1 MNLAKN
7 RTHFAFKLMK
17 TFKSIFEQYDWET
30 IKSKIYQ
37 TTSREVE
44 QSLAKTKRNLAD
56 FLVLISPAA
65 QPYLEQ
71 MAQLSH
77 ELTKKRFGKTIQ
89 MYAPLYLSNECQ
101 NICTYCGF
109 SLDNK
114 IKRKT
119 LTDSE
124 IKLEVGALKKAGFD
138 HVLLVT
144 GEANYT
150 VNINYFLNA
159 IDVIKEQFSI
169 ISVEVQPLSTE
180 DYECLH
186 QAGVYSV
193 LVYQETYHQEVYKQY
208 HTKGKKSNFDY
219 RLETPDRVG
228 SAGIHK
234 IGLGVLLGLEDWRTD
249 SFFNALHLDY
259 LQKTYWQTKYTVSF
273 PRLRPAEGVIKPN
286 FIMDDKDLAQ
296 LICAYRLWNE
306 DLEISLSTREDEKF
320 RNNIIPLG
328 ITSMSAGS
336 KTNPGGYV
344 VDPQSL
350 EQFEIS
356 DERSS
361 FEIASIISNSGYEP
375 VWKDWDRTFSQKSN

>member
-1 MNLAKN
+1 
-7 RTHFAFKLMK
+7 MK
-17 TFKSIFEQYDWET
+17 TFKSVFEQYDWNT
-30 IKSKIYQ
+30 IQSKIYQ
-37 TTSREVE
+37 TSTQEVE
-44 QSLAKTKRNLAD
+44 QALAKNKRNLDD
-56 FLVLISPAA
+56 FLALISPVA

-71 MAQLSH
+71 MAQISN

-124 IKLEVGALKKAGFD
+124 IKRETEVIKKAGFD

-159 IDVIKEQFSI
+159 IEQIKNDFSI
-169 ISVEVQPLSTE
+169 ISVEVQPLSQE
-180 DYECLH
+180 EYAHLH
-186 QAGVYSV
+186 DAGVYSV
-193 LVYQETYHQEVYKQY
+193 LVYQETYHQRVYKKY
-208 HTKGKKSNFDY
+208 HTKGKKSNFDF
-219 RLETPDRVG
+219 RLDTPDRIG
-228 SAGIHK
+228 KAGIHK

-259 LQKTYWQTKYTVSF
+259 LQKTYWQTKYSVSF
-273 PRLRPAEGVIKPN
+273 PRLRPAEGIIEPN

-306 DLEISLSTREDEKF
+306 DLEISISTRENEKF

-328 ITSMSAGS
+328 TTSMSAGS

-356 DERSS
+356 DERSAE
-361 FEIASIISNSGYEP
+361 EIAKVISDRGYEP
-375 VWKDWDRTFSQKSN
+375 VWKDWDRTFSQKSKVESLKT

>member
-1 MNLAKN
+1 
-7 RTHFAFKLMK
+7 MK
-17 TFKSIFEQYDWET
+17 SFKSVFEQYDWDT
-30 IKSKIYQ
+30 IQSKIYQ
-37 TTSREVE
+37 TSVQEVE
-44 QSLAKTKRNLAD
+44 QALAKNKRNLDD
-56 FLVLISPAA
+56 FLALISPVA

-71 MAQLSH
+71 MAQISN

-124 IKLEVGALKKAGFD
+124 IKRETEVIKKAGFD

-159 IDVIKEQFSI
+159 IEQIKKDFSI
-169 ISVEVQPLSTE
+169 ISFEVQPLSQE
-180 DYECLH
+180 EYVRLH
-186 QAGVYSV
+186 DAGVYSV
-193 LVYQETYHQEVYKQY
+193 LVYQETYHQGVYKKY
-208 HTKGKKSNFDY
+208 HTKGKKSNFDF
-219 RLETPDRVG
+219 RLDTPDRIG
-228 SAGIHK
+228 KAGIHK

-259 LQKTYWQTKYTVSF
+259 LQKTYWQTKYSVSF
-273 PRLRPAEGVIKPN
+273 PRLRPAEGNIEPN
-286 FIMDDKDLAQ
+286 FIMDDKDLTQ

-306 DLEISLSTREDEKF
+306 DIEISISTRENETF
-320 RNNIIPLG
+320 RNHIIPIG
-328 ITSMSAGS
+328 VTSMSAGS

-356 DERSS
+356 DERSAE
-361 FEIASIISNSGYEP
+361 EIAKVISDRGYEP
-375 VWKDWDRTFSQKSN
+375 VWKDWDRTFSQKPKVESLKEDSIL

>member
-1 MNLAKN
+1 VTLRLCGKKNNKMN
-7 RTHFAFKLMK
+7 
-17 TFKSIFEQYDWET
+17 TFKSVFEQYNWDT
-30 IKSKIYQ
+30 IQSRIYQ
-37 TTSREVE
+37 TSKEDVE
-44 QSLAKTKRNLAD
+44 IALSKNKRNLDD
-56 FLVLISPAA
+56 FLALISPAA

-71 MAQLSH
+71 MAQISH

-119 LTDSE
+119 LTENE
-124 IKLEVGALKKAGFD
+124 ITLEVEALKKSGFD

-144 GEANYT
+144 GEANHT
-150 VNINYFLNA
+150 VNIDYFLKSVA
-159 IDVIKEQFSI
+159 QIKNDFST
-169 ISVEVQPLSTE
+169 ISVEVQPLSTDE
-180 DYECLH
+180 YEQLH
-186 QAGVYSV
+186 TAGVYSV
-193 LVYQETYHQEVYKQY
+193 LVYQETYHQEVYKKY
-208 HTKGKKSNFDY
+208 HTKGKKSNFDF

-228 SAGIHK
+228 KAGIHK

-273 PRLRPAEGVIKPN
+273 PRLRPAEGVIQPN

-306 DLEISLSTREDEKF
+306 DLEISLSTRENEKF

-356 DERSS
+356 DERSAS
-361 FEIASIISNSGYEP
+361 EIATLISNQGYEP
-375 VWKDWDRTFSQKSN
+375 VWKDWDRNFRF

>member
-1 MNLAKN
+1 M
-7 RTHFAFKLMK
+7 T
-17 TFKSIFEQYDWET
+17 TFKSVFEQYDWES
-30 IKSKIYQ
+30 IQSKIYQ
-37 TTSREVE
+37 TSAKEVE
-44 QSLAKTKRNLAD
+44 LALAKNKRNLDD
-56 FLVLISPAA
+56 FLALISPAA

-71 MAQLSH
+71 MAQISH
-77 ELTKKRFGKTIQ
+77 ESTKKRFGKTIQ

-119 LTDSE
+119 LTESE
-124 IKLEVGALKKAGFD
+124 ITLEIEALKKAGFD

-150 VNINYFLNA
+150 VNIDYFLKSVA
-159 IDVIKEQFSI
+159 QIKNDFST

-180 DYECLH
+180 EYKQLH
-186 QAGVYSV
+186 EAGVYSV
-193 LVYQETYHQEVYKQY
+193 LVYQETYHQEVYKKY
-208 HTKGKKSNFDY
+208 HTKGKKSNFDF

-228 SAGIHK
+228 AAGIHK

-259 LQKTYWQTKYTVSF
+259 LQKTYWQTKYSVSF
-273 PRLRPAEGVIKPN
+273 PRLRPAEGIIEPN

-306 DLEISLSTREDEKF
+306 DLEISLSTRENEKF
-320 RNNIIPLG
+320 RDNIIPLG

-356 DERSS
+356 DDRSAS
-361 FEIASIISNSGYEP
+361 EIAKVISSKGYEP
-375 VWKDWDRTFSQKSN
+375 VWKDWDRSYTNID

>member
-1 MNLAKN
+1 
-7 RTHFAFKLMK
+7 MK
-17 TFKSIFEQYDWET
+17 TFKSVFEKYNWDVIQ
-30 IKSKIYQ
+30 SKIYAS
-37 TTSREVE
+37 TTDQVELALSR
-44 QSLAKTKRNLAD
+44 TKRNLDD
-56 FLVLISPAA
+56 FLALISPAA

-71 MAQLSH
+71 MAQQCH
-77 ELTKKRFGKTIQ
+77 ELTKQRFGKTIQ

-114 IKRKT
+114 INRKT
-119 LTDSE
+119 LSSLE
-124 IKLEVGALKKAGFD
+124 IKLEVEVLKKAGFD

-159 IDVIKEQFSI
+159 IDQIKNDFSI
-169 ISVEVQPLSTE
+169 ISVEVQPLSQE
-180 DYECLH
+180 EYERLH

-193 LVYQETYHQEVYKQY
+193 LVYQETYHQEVYKKY

-219 RLETPDRVG
+219 RLETPDRIG
-228 SAGIHK
+228 KAGIHK

-259 LQKTYWQTKYTVSF
+259 LQKAYWQTKYSVSF
-273 PRLRPAEGVIKPN
+273 PRLRPAEGFIEPN
-286 FIMDDKDLAQ
+286 FIMDDKDLTQ

-306 DLEISLSTREDEKF
+306 DLEISISTRENEKF
-320 RNNIIPLG
+320 RDNIIAIG
-328 ITSMSAGS
+328 TTSMSAGS
-336 KTNPGGYV
+336 KTNPGGYAA
-344 VDPQSL
+344 DLQSL

-356 DERSS
+356 DERSAA
-361 FEIASIISNSGYEP
+361 EIAAVITQKGYEP
-375 VWKDWDRTFSQKSN
+375 VWKDWDRTFRQKSQVESLKDSSILH

>member
-1 MNLAKN
+1 
-7 RTHFAFKLMK
+7 MK
-17 TFKSIFEQYDWET
+17 TFKSVFEQYDWNT
-30 IKSKIYQ
+30 IQSKIYK
-37 TTSREVE
+37 TSALRVE
-44 QSLAKTKRNLAD
+44 QALAKNKRNLDD
-56 FLVLISPAA
+56 FLALISPAA

-71 MAQLSH
+71 MAQISH

-119 LTDSE
+119 LTESE
-124 IKLEVGALKKAGFD
+124 IILEVEALKKAGFD

-159 IDVIKEQFSI
+159 IEQIKNDFSI
-169 ISVEVQPLSTE
+169 ISVEVQPLSQE
-180 DYECLH
+180 EYELLH
-186 QAGVYSV
+186 DAGVYSV
-193 LVYQETYHQEVYKQY
+193 LVYQETYHQEVYKKY
-208 HTKGKKSNFDY
+208 HTKGKKSNFDF
-219 RLETPDRVG
+219 RLDTPDRIG
-228 SAGIHK
+228 KAGIHK

-259 LQKTYWQTKYTVSF
+259 LQKAYWQTKYSVSF
-273 PRLRPAEGVIKPN
+273 PRLRPAEGIIEPN
-286 FIMDDKDLAQ
+286 FIMADKDLAQ

-306 DLEISLSTREDEKF
+306 DLEISISTRENEKF

-328 ITSMSAGS
+328 TTSMSAGS

-356 DERSS
+356 DERSAT
-361 FEIASIISNSGYEP
+361 EIAEMITQKGYEP
-375 VWKDWDRTFSQKSN
+375 VWKDWDRSYKMI